1 VRGLNSFRNVLV
13 VVLLS
18 LTVLP
23 ACSTQGPRQT
33 ETQEQQ
39 PTANRPTRSQ
49 SKTSEVLD
57 QAGGATLAIVVLGV
71 LAGIAAVPALL
82 ILLL

>member
-1 VRGLNSFRNVLV
+1 MRGLNSFRNVLV

-23 ACSTQGPRQT
+23 ACSTQKAGPP

-39 PTANRPTRSQ
+39 QTANRPTRGV
-49 SKTSEVLD
+49 SKTNAALD
-57 QAGGATLAIVVLGV
+57 KAGGATLTNQRRASGPD
-71 LAGIAAVPALL
+71 GP
-82 ILLL
+82 